1 MSIIKPSQIAHSIYK
16 MMEKRFSGRVLK
28 GSSLTGPKVKGL
40 NGVDFFESKESLTAI
55 EWILRGIVSF
65 IFLLIAAK
73 FLGQR
78 SISQLRFL
86 DFILAL
92 TLGNIIAHPL
102 SDEELGLK
110 GSMITTIVL
119 IVLYIA
125 TTWLGLK
132 WPFFKRYLDP
142 SPITLI
148 KQGLIQFEN
157 LSKARI
163 SIDYLF
169 SELRKEK
176 VEDVQK
182 VALAL
187 WEPGGTISVFMDTP
201 YQPVT
206 PANLKL
212 ETQPFTILRPIIV
225 DGKVDMSLLQEI
237 GKDTGWLLTQIAP
250 ISNIQEVSL
259 AIVENETVRVFSRAK
274 G

>member
-1 MSIIKPSQIAHSIYK
+1 M
-16 MMEKRFSGRVLK
+16 
-28 GSSLTGPKVKGL
+28 
-40 NGVDFFESKESLTAI
+40 DFFQSQESLTTM

-65 IFLLIAAK
+65 VFLLLAAK
-73 FLGQR
+73 VMGQR

-86 DFILAL
+86 DFIMAL

-119 IVLYIA
+119 VVLYIIA
-125 TTWLGLK
+125 TWLSLK
-132 WPFFKRYLDP
+132 WPFFKHYLDP
-142 SPITLI
+142 SPITLV
-148 KQGLIQFEN
+148 KNGLIQFHN

-163 SIDYLF
+163 SIDFLF

-176 VEDVQK
+176 AEDIQK
-182 VALAL
+182 VALAV

-206 PANLKL
+206 PADLKL
-212 ETQPFTILRPIIV
+212 ETEPFTISRPIII

-237 GKDTGWLLTQIAP
+237 GKDLDWLHSKIAP
-250 ISNIQEVSL
+250 AHTNIHDVIL
-259 AIVENETVRVFSRAK
+259 ATVENENVRVFSEPK
-274 G
+274 K